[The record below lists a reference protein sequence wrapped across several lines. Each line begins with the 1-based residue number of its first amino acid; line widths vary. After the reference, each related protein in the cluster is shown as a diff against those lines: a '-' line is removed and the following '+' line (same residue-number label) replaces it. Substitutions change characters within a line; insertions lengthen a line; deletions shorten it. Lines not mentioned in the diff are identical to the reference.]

1 MTDPIADLLTRIR
14 NAQRAGKEKTV
25 IEPASNIKLDILK
38 IFKKEG
44 YLEKIGVKSVDNKSF
59 VEVGLKYVNN
69 KPAFSG
75 VVRVSRP
82 GQRVYV
88 KKDKVPYVLQGFGL
102 AIISTSKGLMTDKEA
117 RKQGLGGELIC
128 KIW

>member
-14 NAQRAGKEKTV
+14 NTQATGKRRVV
-25 IEPASNIKLDILK
+25 IEPTSKINKNILNIMKA
-38 IFKKEG
+38 EG
-44 YLEKIGVKSVDNKSF
+44 YLESVNIKNKDNKDYF
-59 VEVGLKYVNN
+59 EVELKYVDK

-75 VVRVSRP
+75 LVRVSRP

-88 KKDKVPYVLQGFGL
+88 KKDNIPYIIQGFGL
-102 AIISTSKGLMTDKEA
+102 AIVSTSKGLMTDKEA
-117 RKQGLGGELIC
+117 RKKGLGGELIC